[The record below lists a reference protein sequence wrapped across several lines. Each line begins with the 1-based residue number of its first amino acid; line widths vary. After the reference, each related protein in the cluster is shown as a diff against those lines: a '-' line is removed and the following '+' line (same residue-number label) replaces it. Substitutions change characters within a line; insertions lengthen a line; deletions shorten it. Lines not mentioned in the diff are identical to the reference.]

1 MPVMLEPT
9 PLPNPP
15 PQGGREPD
23 VGTPPLPNPSQQ
35 GGREWPSAQS
45 LTSQLVGAGVLGA
58 SNVAT
63 GQIAGAD
70 VNLLAMSLN
79 LIGQIVKQHPRFD
92 QNRWLV
98 PVLLACGIGLAWVLW
113 QDGRQAL
120 LRGAAAAYQSLN
132 NYRGQHLM
140 GLGVL
145 APAPEG
151 R

>member
-1 MPVMLEPT
+1 MAGIPGSTSLPEGGSGPDEAGSFSPGGGGLGRGGV
-9 PLPNPP
+9 PL
-15 PQGGREPD
+15 
-23 VGTPPLPNPSQQ
+23 T
-35 GGREWPSAQS
+35 
-45 LTSQLVGAGVLGA
+45 LTNQLVGAGVLGA

-70 VNLLAMSLN
+70 VNLLAMGLN
-79 LIGQIVKQHPRFD
+79 LVGQIVKQHPRFD

-120 LRGAAAAYQSLN
+120 LRGAAAAYQSLS

-145 APAPEG
+145 APAPEAAAS
-151 R
+151 RS